1 MRPLDIYLGSVSGRY
16 GHSERAVF
24 DAASDRRR
32 GNVESTSRR

>member
-16 GHSERAVF
+16 GPSERAVF
-24 DAASDRRR
+24 DAASDQRR